1 MTENYE
7 SKDIKKNI
15 EENFIFLMVDFY
27 EVQVEFL
34 SMLIKLFKDLDKA
47 YILLGII
54 KKTRSEKYINF
65 YQNINADRSL
75 SKFIKNAD
83 KYKMS
88 NFKVIDIANDL
99 NLPKETVR
107 RKISELSKLNILI
120 VKKNNLIVDWSNKL
134 VNQVFDSQINITAK
148 FLSKFSIFYS
158 HKKSF
163 AKSYNQSQMRKFL
176 TKNSVNHFHLFLSFQ
191 LQWQSILR
199 EKFKD
204 MDYVIILLLCSL
216 NNFYKIK
223 KESAEV
229 SKISFVKSIKFHDNM
244 TSPRGLNATTISELC
259 GIPRSTILRKIKFL
273 LNNKLIS
280 KDKNNLYSIVVQGIE
295 SSGKN
300 TYHNIPLAMISLSEY
315 IASAFNNFK

>member
-1 MTENYE
+1 MTEKYE

-47 YILLGII
+47 YILLSII
-54 KKTRSEKYINF
+54 KKTCSEKYINF
-65 YQNINADRSL
+65 YQSINADRSL
-75 SKFIKNAD
+75 SKFIKNAE

-88 NFKVIDIANDL
+88 NFKIIDIANDL

-107 RKISELSKLNILI
+107 RKISELRKLNILI

-158 HKKSF
+158 RKKSF
-163 AKSYNQSQMRKFL
+163 AKSYNQTQLKKFIANNL
-176 TKNSVNHFHLFLSFQ
+176 VDHFHLFLSFQ
-191 LQWQSILR
+191 LQWQNILR
-199 EKFKD
+199 KKFRD
-204 MDYVIILLLCSL
+204 MDYVIIFLLCSL
-216 NNFYKIK
+216 NNLHKIK
-223 KESAEV
+223 KESPEV
-229 SKISFVKSIKFHDNM
+229 TKMSYVKSLKFYDNM
-244 TSPRGLNATTISELC
+244 TSSRGLNATTIAELC
-259 GIPRSTILRKIKFL
+259 GIPRPTILRKIKSL
-273 LNNKLIS
+273 LNNKLII
-280 KDKNNLYSIVVQGIE
+280 KDKNNLYSIITQGIE
-295 SSGKN
+295 SSRKN

-315 IASAFNNFK
+315 IASTFNSFK